1 MQDNNLSD
9 KQLKFIDAYFKEQDI
24 NTICSTL
31 NITRPT
37 YYSYINNSDVKQ
49 EIDKIRYQMLN
60 DTTNYLQNNLREC
73 SKVLMDII
81 KSDNTPLQTKINAIN
96 SIFNNSCKLTEQVD
110 LYNKMQEIESKL
122 KEYDSQLNKEGLN

>member
-122 KEYDSQLNKEGLN
+122 KEYDSQLNREGLN